1 MNHQELIQALEQ
13 AQDRLLVLAQ
23 EQSQVLGLAVSLLQ
37 QEHSRILGLA
47 VPLLQQGRPERFQQV
62 VKHVM
67 VENQELLQRLA
78 LVEAE

>member
-37 QEHSRILGLA
+37 QER
-47 VPLLQQGRPERFQQV
+47 QERFQQAV
-62 VKHVM
+62 QQTL

-78 LVEAE
+78 LVEAEEKVEVLEPRELN